1 MSQPTDYEYEAMQ
14 KRTQQEAAIRAEN
27 KRDWKRF
34 GARLLLHVAIV
45 VIISYGALQYR
56 LWLDGPFTPPQEL
69 LTESEFRELVEGY
82 QLLAEAMDGSCTE
95 NVETVER
102 GHINAYQDLDGDGE
116 WDVRVRFLLHGM
128 YADNTLTLREEAPY
142 VLGGF
147 ARRYSIFELDKGT
160 LHQHREES
168 IWNEDHTAYLS
179 ITVKHPSA
187 DHAEYRRAV
196 DDMLRIVR
204 GC

>member
-1 MSQPTDYEYEAMQ
+1 MNQPTDYEYEAMQ
-14 KRTQQEAAIRAEN
+14 KRAQQEADIRAEN

-34 GARLLLHVAIV
+34 GLRLLLHVAIV
-45 VIISYGALQYR
+45 VIISYGGLQYR
-56 LWLDGPFTPPQEL
+56 RWLDGPFTPPQDL
-69 LTESEFRELVEGY
+69 LTESEFCELVEGY
-82 QLLAEAMDGSCTE
+82 RLLAEAMDGSYTE

-116 WDVRVRFLLHGM
+116 WDVRVWFLLHGM
-128 YADNTLTLREEAPY
+128 YADNTLTLREEEPY
-142 VLGGF
+142 VLGGI
-147 ARRYSIFELDKGT
+147 ARRYSIFELEKGK

-168 IWNEDHTAYLS
+168 IWSEDHTAYLS